1 MRLLGGL
8 VVEGLGEREL
18 GSRKGRTVLKALALG
33 RGRPVSADRLA
44 EIVWG
49 DDQPARPAEQLGVL
63 VSRLRGVLGQNQLP
77 RTDSGYALR
86 ADWLDLDEL
95 SARVEQAAG
104 ALNEGRLAAAR
115 TAAEAA
121 IALARGDLLPE
132 EEGEWVEAERT
143 LAAAL
148 VAAAH
153 RTAAEAALRS
163 GDANAAGALA
173 ERSLAHDPCDEASL
187 RILMRAHVAAG
198 RPASALSAYV
208 RLRERLV
215 EDLGVSPA
223 PETEE
228 LHDAIVL
235 GRVGSGTGSARQPGV
250 AKIAG
255 RAAELAALGAAFE
268 RVKATGIST
277 TVLVEGEAGIG
288 KTTLVRAWAETL
300 DVDALL
306 LRGRCDELGRDLALQ
321 PVADAVAG
329 HLAGLSPDDRRRL
342 VGAELPMIAPLLGTD
357 IREARRDTTSVF
369 DAEAGRANLFA
380 ALGAVV
386 SRIAGGRAIVLAV
399 DDVHL
404 AAASTLGWLTFAAR
418 RVPSLLVIATT
429 RRPLD
434 RPPLETDL
442 VISLGPLEVAELA
455 ELVGAERA
463 GELHARTG
471 GQPLLVSALL
481 GNDDEAL
488 PASLS
493 EAVER
498 RVAGLGPAAATVRTA
513 AILGSHIDLD
523 LLADVMNAPAVEL
536 LAHLEAAGTGG
547 LVVEGDGFR
556 FRHELERAGLDASVG
571 STRRALVH
579 RQAARALA
587 ARPAVDPLAVAVHA
601 RLGGETSLAIEWYVA
616 AARTSM
622 ARFDLAGAE
631 EHLATA
637 LAIGDSVDA
646 LVARARVRMGAG
658 RLEEAAE
665 DATAAIALGGGTR
678 ALEVAGWVAYYR
690 RRYEEARAY
699 ADEALERATDPALRV
714 SCLALAGRVLHAS
727 GDLPQAVEQLE
738 QAMALLAPSEVRGLA
753 AVWLAHTRLHQ
764 GRPTESLSLV
774 TRVLVDP
781 DRLVHPFAP
790 LHGRFAR
797 VLALGQLGRVR
808 EALAACDDLDRA
820 AVRAGAAGDR
830 FVAVAANCRAWI
842 LRWIGCGDRA
852 DELNTMAVDS
862 GSGQGPRTEP
872 YYAGLL
878 DLVDGRLLAGDV
890 DGAATLLERLA
901 PIAEWSGTMAWHQRH
916 RWSLAR
922 ARLALAT
929 GDPAGA
935 ADLASGVV
943 ADAGARGARRYG
955 LLAAA
960 VGALARG
967 PAADIAALD
976 KVVRG
981 LGECAALDGW
991 PTVAALAEVFG
1002 VDEWRT
1008 EARRQAAAML
1018 GAAPDRDAAGALV
1031 QRIIG

>member
-8 VVEGLGEREL
+8 VVEGLGESEL

-33 RGRPVSADRLA
+33 RGRSVSVDRLGD
-44 EIVWG
+44 IVWG
-49 DDQPARPAEQLGVL
+49 DAQPASPAEQLGVL
-63 VSRLRGVLGQNQLP
+63 VSRLRGVLGQDRLT
-77 RTDSGYALR
+77 RTDAGYAM
-86 ADWLDLDEL
+86 AVDWLDLDEL
-95 SARVEQAAG
+95 DTRAHEAAG
-104 ALNEGRLAAAR
+104 ALGEGRLAAAR

-163 GDANAAGALA
+163 GDAIAAGALA

-187 RILMRAHVAAG
+187 RILMRAHVTAG

-235 GRVGSGTGSARQPGV
+235 GRLDGRTGSARPPRPS
-250 AKIAG
+250 KIAG
-255 RAAELAALGAAFE
+255 RGAELAVLDAAFR
-268 RVKATGIST
+268 RVTATGSSA

-288 KTTLVRAWAETL
+288 KTTLVRAWTEVL

-306 LRGRCDELGRDLALQ
+306 LRGRCGELGRDLALQ
-321 PVADAVAG
+321 PIADAVTEQ
-329 HLAGLSPDDRRRL
+329 LAGLSHDDRQRL
-342 VGAELPMIAPLLGTD
+342 LGAELAVIAPLLGLD
-357 IREARRDTTSVF
+357 LREAGRGTTAVF
-369 DAEAGRANLFA
+369 DADAGRATLFA
-380 ALGAVV
+380 ALSAVV
-386 SRIAGGRAIVLAV
+386 SRIAAARPVVLAV

-404 AAASTLGWLTFAAR
+404 AAASTLAWLAFAVR
-418 RVPSLLVIATT
+418 RIPSLLVVATT
-429 RRPLD
+429 RRLE
-434 RPPLETDL
+434 RPSLEAD
-442 VISLGPLEVAELA
+442 VVVSLGPLEVDEVA
-455 ELVGAERA
+455 ELVGPERA
-463 GELHARTG
+463 AELHARTG
-471 GQPLLVSALL
+471 GQPLLVSAIMVD
-481 GNDDEAL
+481 DDEAL
-488 PASLS
+488 PASLA

-498 RVAGLGPAAATVRTA
+498 RVAGLGPAAVTVRTA
-513 AILGSHIDLD
+513 AILGSRIDLD
-523 LLADVMNAPAVEL
+523 LLAEVMNAPAVEL
-536 LAHLEAAGTGG
+536 LAHLEAAAAGG
-547 LVVEGDGFR
+547 LVVEGEGFR

-587 ARPAVDPLAVAVHA
+587 TRPAVDPLAVAIHA
-601 RLGGETSLAIEWYVA
+601 RLGGETALAIEWYVA
-616 AARTSM
+616 AARISM
-622 ARFDLAGAE
+622 GRFDLGAAE
-631 EHLATA
+631 EQLAAA

-665 DATAAIALGGGTR
+665 DAAAAIALGADAR

-699 ADEALERATDPALRV
+699 ADEALERVTGPALRV

-727 GDLPQAVEQLE
+727 GDLPQAVDQLE
-738 QAMALLAPSEVRGLA
+738 QAMALRAPSEVKGLA
-753 AVWLAHTRLHQ
+753 AVWLAHTRVHQ
-764 GRPTESLSLV
+764 GQPTGSLALV
-774 TRVLVDP
+774 TRALVDP

-797 VLALGQLGRVR
+797 VLAFGQLGRIR
-808 EALAACDDLDRA
+808 EALAACDDLDE
-820 AVRAGAAGDR
+820 AVVGAGAAGER

-842 LRWIGCGDRA
+842 LRWTGCGDQA
-852 DELNTMAVDS
+852 DELNAMAVDS
-862 GSGQGPRTEP
+862 GSWQGPRAET

-878 DLVDGRLLAGDV
+878 DLVDGRLLAGDGA
-890 DGAATLLERLA
+890 GAATLLDRLA

-916 RWSLAR
+916 RWALAR
-922 ARLALAT
+922 ARLALAN

-935 ADLASGVV
+935 AELAAGVE
-943 ADAGARGARRYG
+943 ADAGALGARRYA

-960 VGALARG
+960 VGALAEG
-967 PAADIAALD
+967 PSADVAALD
-976 KVVRG
+976 LVVHG

-991 PTVAALAEVFG
+991 PTVAALAQAFG
-1002 VDEWRT
+1002 VEEWRT
-1008 EARRQAAAML
+1008 EARRQAAAMI
-1018 GAAPDRDAAGALV
+1018 GSAPDRDAAGALV